1 MDKESVRNKES
12 VRRRSAF
19 NMCKICDEAFTYKIK
34 RGRPPS
40 MCAKESCL
48 KKYRKQMRKPKP
60 RVVRKRICENEDC
73 DTEITQKGKGRTIKR
88 CEECR
93 TKLKKKQN
101 AEYRVKTFRPIIREQ
116 GTCVDCETAL
126 GTKKGRG
133 KLTTRCPVCQLKQR
147 NETAR
152 VSALKNYDP
161 VIRAYTCKKC
171 KQEKERG
178 KLRMTCPDCMN
189 NKKVK
194 KDAKNELESLLEKKQ
209 VKQIEKVESMTQ
221 KAEDEYDAVG
231 HTMWSGIL
239 DSMDD

>member
-1 MDKESVRNKES
+1 
-12 VRRRSAF
+12 
-19 NMCKICDEAFTYKIK
+19 
-34 RGRPPS
+34 
-40 MCAKESCL
+40 
-48 KKYRKQMRKPKP
+48 
-60 RVVRKRICENEDC
+60 VRKRICENEDC

-116 GTCVDCETAL
+116 GTCIDCETAL

-133 KLTTRCPVCQLKQR
+133 KLATRCPVCQLKQR
-147 NETAR
+147 NEIAR

-171 KQEKERG
+171 KQEKEQKGRG

-209 VKQIEKVESMTQ
+209 VKQIEKVESMIQ
-221 KAEDEYDAVG
+221 KAEDEYDDVG
-231 HTMWSGIL
+231 YTMWSGIL
-239 DSMDD
+239 DSMND

>member
-1 MDKESVRNKES
+1 MDKESVWGLS
-12 VRRRSAF
+12 LS
-19 NMCKICDEAFTYKIK
+19 CKICDESFTYEVK
-34 RGRPPS
+34 RGRAPS

-88 CEECR
+88 CKECR

-101 AEYRVKTFRPIIREQ
+101 AEYRAKTFRPIIREQ
-116 GTCVDCETAL
+116 GICIDCETPL

-133 KLTTRCPVCQLKQR
+133 KLATRCPVCQLKQR
-147 NETAR
+147 NEIAR

-161 VIRAYTCKKC
+161 VIRVYTCEKC
-171 KQEKERG
+171 KQEKEQKGRG
-178 KLRMTCPDCMN
+178 KLRKTCPDCMN

-194 KDAKNELESLLEKKQ
+194 RDAKSELESLLEMKQ
-209 VKQIEKVESMTQ
+209 AKQIEKVEAMIQ
-221 KAEDEYDAVG
+221 EAEDEYDDVG
-231 HTMWSGIL
+231 HAMWSGIL
-239 DSMDD
+239 KSMDD

>member
-1 MDKESVRNKES
+1 MNKES
-12 VRRRSAF
+12 V
-19 NMCKICDEAFTYKIK
+19 CKICDEAFTYEVK
-34 RGRPPS
+34 RGRTPS

-88 CEECR
+88 CKECR

-101 AEYRVKTFRPIIREQ
+101 AEYRAKTFRPIIREQ
-116 GTCVDCETAL
+116 GICIDCETPL

-133 KLTTRCPVCQLKQR
+133 KLATRCPVCQLKQR
-147 NETAR
+147 NEIAR

-161 VIRAYTCKKC
+161 VIRVYTCEKC
-171 KQEKERG
+171 KQEKEQKGRG
-178 KLRMTCPDCMN
+178 KLRKTCPDCMN

-194 KDAKNELESLLEKKQ
+194 RDAKSELESLLEMKQ
-209 VKQIEKVESMTQ
+209 AKQIEKVEAMIQ
-221 KAEDEYDAVG
+221 EAEDEYDDVG
-231 HTMWSGIL
+231 HAMWSGIL
-239 DSMDD
+239 KSMDD